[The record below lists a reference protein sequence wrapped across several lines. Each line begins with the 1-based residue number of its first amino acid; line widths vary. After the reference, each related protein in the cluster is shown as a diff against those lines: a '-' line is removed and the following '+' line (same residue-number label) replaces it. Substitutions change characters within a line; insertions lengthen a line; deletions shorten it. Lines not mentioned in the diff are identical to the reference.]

1 MRFTYA
7 DYQNLICLLREK
19 EYSICSYH
27 NWNNTSRCAILRHD
41 VDIDLNK
48 AVRLAE
54 FEAQLEVKSTYFI
67 LLTSNF
73 YNPASKTCLNQIRT
87 IQSMGHEIGLHFDE
101 RVYPDKGTEETIK
114 HILKERDILSS
125 ILSVPVTT
133 VSMHR
138 PSQATLDANLEIAGM
153 VNSYGRIFFRQF
165 KYVSDSRCRW
175 REPVL
180 DIVESGSYDK
190 LHILTHAF
198 WYDESEK
205 DVADTVKSFLNS
217 AYKVRYE
224 QMKENITD
232 LDEILMDH

>member
-125 ILSVPVTT
+125 ILGVPVIT

-205 DVADTVKSFLNS
+205 DVTDTVKSFLNS

>member
-1 MRFTYA
+1 M
-7 DYQNLICLLREK
+7 I
-19 EYSICSYH
+19 
-27 NWNNTSRCAILRHD
+27 
-41 VDIDLNK
+41 
-48 AVRLAE
+48 
-54 FEAQLEVKSTYFI
+54 
-67 LLTSNF
+67 
-73 YNPASKTCLNQIRT
+73 
-87 IQSMGHEIGLHFDE
+87 
-101 RVYPDKGTEETIK
+101 
-114 HILKERDILSS
+114 
-125 ILSVPVTT
+125 T

-205 DVADTVKSFLNS
+205 DVTDTVKSFLNS